1 MRVVALAGGTGSAK
15 LLRGLSALGVDLTV
29 VTNVGDNFWVHGLY
43 VCPDL
48 DIAMYTLAGLAN
60 RRQGW
65 GIEGDTFRTLSRLG
79 QIGEPTWFALGDMD
93 IATQIVRTRML
104 RDGLTL
110 TSVTEALRKAFRVVQ
125 AILPL
130 TDDPVETHILTR
142 VGYVHFQEFWVK
154 DRGRSA
160 VRGVAYKGSS
170 HARFTAEV
178 ERAIERADR
187 IVLCPANPVTSIG
200 PMLAVPGFSRMLS
213 RTRARVTA
221 LSPMVGRIPFSGPA
235 AKLMKA
241 VGMHSDSVGVAQ
253 MYSDFLDSLVIDRS
267 DEGMASEIEELGIK
281 CVPSD
286 TLMRNRSEE
295 KRTAK
300 ELLEA

>member
-15 LLRGLSALGVDLTV
+15 LLRGLSALDVDLTV
-29 VTNVGDNFWVHGLY
+29 VANVGDNFWVHGLY

-65 GIEGDTFRTLSRLG
+65 GIEGDTFRTLAQLG

-104 RDGLTL
+104 REGLTL
-110 TSVTEALRKAFRVVQ
+110 TSVTERLRKAFRVVQ

-130 TDDPVETHILTR
+130 TNDPVETRILTPA
-142 VGYVHFQEFWVK
+142 GYVHLQEFWVR
-154 DRGRSA
+154 DRGRPA
-160 VRGVAYKGSS
+160 VRSVAYSGSS
-170 HARFTAEV
+170 QARLSEEV
-178 ERAIERADR
+178 ERVIKRADR
-187 IVLCPANPVTSIG
+187 VVICPANPVTSIG
-200 PMLAVPGFSRMLS
+200 PMLAVPGFSRKLS
-213 RTRARVTA
+213 RTKARVAA
-221 LSPMVGRIPFSGPA
+221 LSPMVGRVPFSGPA

-241 VGMHSDSVGVAQ
+241 VGMRSDSVGVAQ
-253 MYSDFLDSLVIDRS
+253 MYSEFLDSLVIDRS
-267 DEGMASEIEELGIK
+267 DEGVEGEIEELGIR

-286 TLMRNRSEE
+286 TLLTDRSEE
-295 KRTAK
+295 KRVAK

>member
-15 LLRGLSALGVDLTV
+15 LLRGLSALDVDLTV
-29 VTNVGDNFWVHGLY
+29 VANVGDNFWVYGLY

-65 GIEGDTFRTLSRLG
+65 GIKGDTFRTLAQLG

-104 RDGLTL
+104 REGLTL
-110 TSVTEALRKAFRVVQ
+110 TSVTERLRKALRVAQ

-130 TDDPVETHILTR
+130 TDDPVETRILTR
-142 VGYVHFQEFWVK
+142 AGYVHLQEFWVR
-154 DRGRSA
+154 DRGRPA
-160 VRGVAYKGSS
+160 VRGVAYGGSCR
-170 HARFTAEV
+170 ARFTEEV
-178 ERAIERADR
+178 ERAIKTADR
-187 IVLCPANPVTSIG
+187 VVICPANPVTSIG
-200 PMLAVPGFSRMLS
+200 PMLVVPGFSRMLS
-213 RTRARVTA
+213 LTKARVAA
-221 LSPMVGRIPFSGPA
+221 LSPMVGRVPFSGPA

-241 VGMHSDSVGVAQ
+241 VGMRPDSVGVAQ
-253 MYSDFLDSLVIDRS
+253 MYSKFLDSLVIDMS
-267 DEGMASEIEELGIK
+267 DGGIAGEIEELGIK

-286 TLMRNRSEE
+286 TLMRDRSEE
-295 KRTAK
+295 KKIAK
-300 ELLEA
+300 EMLEA

>member
-29 VTNVGDNFWVHGLY
+29 VANVGDNVWVHGLY

-60 RRQGW
+60 RRRGW
-65 GIEGDTFRTLSRLG
+65 GIGGDTFRTLAQLG
-79 QIGEPTWFALGDMD
+79 LIGEPTWFALGDRD

-104 RDGLTL
+104 REGLTL
-110 TSVTEALRKAFRVVQ
+110 TSVTEGLRKAFRVAQ
-125 AILPL
+125 TILPL
-130 TDDPVETHILTR
+130 TDDPVETRILTPA
-142 VGYVHFQEFWVK
+142 GYVHLQEFWVR
-154 DRGRSA
+154 DRGRPA
-160 VRGVAYKGSS
+160 VRGVAYEGSS
-170 HARFTAEV
+170 KARFTEEV
-178 ERAIERADR
+178 ERVIGRADR

-213 RTRARVTA
+213 RAKARVTA
-221 LSPMVGRIPFSGPA
+221 LSPMVGRVPFSGPA

-241 VGMHSDSVGVAQ
+241 VGMRPDSVGVAQ
-253 MYSDFLDSLVIDRS
+253 AYSGFLDSLVIDRN
-267 DEGMASEIEELGIK
+267 DAGAAGEIEDLGVR
-281 CVPSD
+281 CVLSD
-286 TLMRNRSEE
+286 TLMRDRSDEE
-295 KRTAK
+295 RLSK